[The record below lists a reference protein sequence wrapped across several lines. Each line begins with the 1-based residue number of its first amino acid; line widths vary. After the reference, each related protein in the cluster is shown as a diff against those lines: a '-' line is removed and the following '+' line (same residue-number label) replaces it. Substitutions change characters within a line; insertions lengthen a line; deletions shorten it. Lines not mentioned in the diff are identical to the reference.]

1 MTNTMQTK
9 KKPGRPAEN
18 LEGPAIRVC
27 VMLDQ
32 RTIDKVRSKGQGNL
46 SNGIRLLAKGEQ
58 K

>member
-1 MTNTMQTK
+1 MTNTMQNK

-27 VMLDQ
+27 VMLD
-32 RTIDKVRSKGQGNL
+32 RETIDKVRTKGQGNL
-46 SNGIRLLAKGEQ
+46 SNGIRLLAKGVQ